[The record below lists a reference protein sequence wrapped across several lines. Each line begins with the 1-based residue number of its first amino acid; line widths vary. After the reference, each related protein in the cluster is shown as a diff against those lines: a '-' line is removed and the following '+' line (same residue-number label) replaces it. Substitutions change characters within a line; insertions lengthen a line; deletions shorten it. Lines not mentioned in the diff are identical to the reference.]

1 MPTPVTDTPPNVLR
15 WFLELLEA
23 YRVWVFL
30 AIGLFY
36 LIGFNGQNRIGDDS
50 SYYLAVGQSI
60 AQGEGYTC
68 NGEPETIAMPLVP
81 YLLGLCLKIS
91 PTHGVAIALAVLL
104 VGGLA
109 ALAMAYQLFLL
120 YVPRVTA
127 VLALIL
133 FATNNQVYGVHYRLL
148 TDAPYLLGVVAAFL
162 GYAHLTR
169 ASVADQPPSTSRY
182 RLHPAA
188 AWVLF
193 LAGMAVATTSRIVML
208 ALFFAVGVACVWR
221 VVKAP
226 REATHYLVAAGALA
240 VFIAFYLLDPRKSA
254 KGYTQTRTYEAGLWR
269 YATEMGDTLH
279 RSITVFLPDLMDPTI
294 VEGTF
299 GFDPA
304 LPAALALSAL
314 ALVFVW
320 VGCGKRPLWLAF
332 VVANFGMMLVFGS
345 VPRYIIPFAFIVHL
359 GGAVLVTRL
368 AYSSTPHHH
377 WASALGAVLILLSGP
392 TNTITSVGFLID
404 QRSPDFYQAYK
415 DGKFAN
421 LAQTVE
427 ALEQQLPEGAIVVA
441 PKGRMLTF
449 YSRHEVFTAN
459 EVVKTLG
466 GGAALTRLRERGELY
481 VLLPGD
487 EMMDE
492 LLARPGV
499 GVGPEVAAIPHWDTE
514 EPPLSLHRLTY
525 DAGEVSSSP

>member
-1 MPTPVTDTPPNVLR
+1 LNSPAPDTPNSLLSK
-15 WFLELLEA
+15 FLVYLEA
-23 YRVWVFL
+23 RRFWFFA
-30 AIGLFY
+30 AIGLLY
-36 LIGFNGQNRIGDDS
+36 VAGYNGQDRIGDDS

-68 NGEPETIAMPLVP
+68 HGEPETIAMPLVP
-81 YLLGLCLKIS
+81 YLLGLCLKVS
-91 PTHGVAIALAVLL
+91 PTHGVSLALGVLL
-104 VGGLA
+104 AGGLVS
-109 ALAMAYQLFLL
+109 LVLAYQLFLL

-127 VLALIL
+127 VLALIF
-133 FATNNQVYGVHYRLL
+133 FAANNQVYGVHYRLL
-148 TDAPYLLGVVAAFL
+148 TEAPYLLGVVATFL

-169 ASVADQPPSTSRY
+169 GSLAVGSTPTQAP
-182 RLHPAA
+182 RLHPGL

-193 LAGMAVATTSRIVML
+193 LLGLAVATTSRIVML
-208 ALFFAVGVACVWR
+208 ALFFAIGVACVWR
-221 VVKAP
+221 VVRAP
-226 REATHYLVAAGALA
+226 RQATHYLVAAGSWA

-254 KGYTQTRTYEAGLWR
+254 VGYTQTRTYEAGLWR
-269 YATEMGDTLH
+269 YATELGDTLH
-279 RSITVFLPDLMDPTI
+279 RSMTVFLPDLVDPTI

-304 LPAALALSAL
+304 LPAALVLSAL

-320 VGCGKRPLWLAF
+320 VGCGKRPLWWAF
-332 VVANFGMMLVFGS
+332 VAANFGMMLVFGS
-345 VPRYIIPFAFIVHL
+345 VPRYIIPIAFIVHL
-359 GGAVLVTRL
+359 GGAVLVMRL
-368 AYSSTPHHH
+368 AYCKTRHHH
-377 WASALGAVLILLSGP
+377 WTSALGAVLILLSGLM
-392 TNTITSVGFLID
+392 NTITSIGFLID
-404 QRSPDFYQAYK
+404 QRSPDFYQVYK

-421 LAQTVE
+421 LPQTVE

-449 YSRHEVFTAN
+449 YSQHEVFTAN

-466 GGAALTRLRERGELY
+466 GEAALARLRERGELF
-481 VLLPGD
+481 VLLPGE
-487 EMMDE
+487 EMMGE

-499 GVGPEVAAIPHWDTE
+499 GVGPEIATIPHWDIE